1 MYFQIYQKIKSNELK
16 FNNNYYNLNYYWRFI
31 ITPLNLILVPLLAL
45 LKISANF
52 CSFLVLIT
60 GLFASYII
68 LNTPDKTLIAIFF
81 FVLSDILDCSDGALA
96 RYNNTISKFG
106 RVLDTSIDH
115 FLVNFHVLIVALSIF
130 YHNQFNFFSDNENYL
145 FLITGMIIILHWFK
159 KYLNILIKYE
169 SEQKK
174 TKINLTNNKELVKKI
189 IPIYKIYLL
198 KINDFFN
205 YLDGF
210 YFKGFGLL
218 ILMYDF
224 EAYIIL
230 FFIIKL
236 ISNIINTAVSLYSI
250 RNV

>member
-1 MYFQIYQKIKSNELK
+1 
-16 FNNNYYNLNYYWRFI
+16 
-31 ITPLNLILVPLLAL
+31 
-45 LKISANF
+45 
-52 CSFLVLIT
+52 
-60 GLFASYII
+60 
-68 LNTPDKTLIAIFF
+68 
-81 FVLSDILDCSDGALA
+81 
-96 RYNNTISKFG
+96 
-106 RVLDTSIDH
+106 
-115 FLVNFHVLIVALSIF
+115 
-130 YHNQFNFFSDNENYL
+130 
-145 FLITGMIIILHWFK
+145 MIIILHWFK

-224 EAYIIL
+224 EVYIIL